1 MATITLKPNKVT
13 KKFLSVLP
21 ERSCDVIVRR
31 FGLGDDSNKVT
42 LEAIGRDYGI
52 TRERVRQIENN
63 AIKNIRKSDVFTNEQ
78 PIFEELKASLENLGS
93 VVSEE
98 DLLNYLAK
106 KEADQN
112 HIHFLLVL
120 GDSFTK
126 EKENSQFKSRWY
138 IDSEL
143 SNQIHNA
150 LNQISEKLNDDDLHP
165 EEDMISLF
173 VDKAGNVN
181 AKYKD
186 DIDVIK
192 RWLSISKLVGK
203 NHFNEW
209 GLANS
214 TNINAKGIRDYAY
227 LSIRQHGSPMHF
239 TEVAKAIEDN
249 FGRKAHTA
257 TCHNEL
263 IKDSRFVLVGRG
275 LYALKEWGYA
285 SGVVRDVIKA
295 ILEKEGALTREEI
308 IDRVLKER
316 YIKENTVVVNLQDPS
331 YFKKDTKGKY
341 ILVA

>member
-1 MATITLKPNKVT
+1 MATITLKPNKIS

-21 ERSCDVIVRR
+21 ERSCDVVVRR
-31 FGLGDDSNKVT
+31 FGLGDDFKKVT

-63 AIKNIRKSDVFTNEQ
+63 ALKNIRKSDIFTNEQ
-78 PIFEELKASLENLGS
+78 SIFEELKNSIDSLGG
-93 VVSEE
+93 VVAEE

-106 KEADQN
+106 KELDQN

-120 GDSFTK
+120 GDHFTK
-126 EKENSQFKSRWY
+126 EKENAQFKSRWHV
-138 IDSEL
+138 DSDL
-143 SNQIHNA
+143 SDQIHGA
-150 LNQISEKLNDDDLHP
+150 LGQISEDLTGDDLHP

-173 VDKAGNVN
+173 VDKVGDIHV
-181 AKYKD
+181 KYKD
-186 DIDVIK
+186 DTDVVK
-192 RWLSISKLVGK
+192 RWLSISKLIGK

-209 GLANS
+209 GLSNS

-239 TEVAKAIEDN
+239 TEVAKAIEEN

-263 IKDSRFVLVGRG
+263 IKDERFVLVGRG

-285 SGVVRDVIKA
+285 GGVVRDVIKA

-308 IDRVLKER
+308 IESVLKER
-316 YIKENTVVVNLQDPS
+316 YIKENTVVVNLQDPNH
-331 YFKKDTKGKY
+331 FKKDTKGKY
-341 ILVA
+341 ILV